1 MPIQDNGTTTTVS
14 ELKIGQDTNA
24 ITLKINSS
32 GQLLVR
38 NYDDSA
44 AGDIVLDDVTQDA
57 GAFNSI
63 TTKTLAVGFSTT
75 ATAAGTTTLTVASN
89 MVQVFSGSTT
99 QTVTLPVVSTLP
111 QTGFQFL
118 VINNSTGAVT
128 INSSGGNAVKVLG
141 ASTWCLV
148 TCILLTGTTASS
160 WHAAYS
166 GVNTA
171 TGKVAT
177 INNTITFAGTDAQ
190 TYTFPTTS
198 ATVARTDAANSFT
211 GTQTVTLIANADG
224 TGAAPTYSFTSDPD
238 TGVFSSGA
246 NALGFATGGTERW
259 IINSSGALNPLTD
272 NVNDIGNGTVNP
284 RDVNISRA
292 VKVYGTALIGTA
304 GAGTVAI
311 STIGDG
317 RDFTTV
323 LTLTNFIVGALAG
336 AAAAL
341 GIGNKI
347 FTFPA
352 GAHLHHVS
360 YMSLGLTA
368 AGTTNTPN
376 LGVGSV
382 IATGAIA
389 VLSGTATFQD
399 YITGQTA
406 PDLAGGVVAKTSVA
420 TAGALTGISV
430 NESGSVKDVFL
441 NAAATWAANNTANLT
456 ATGTVTLRWTK
467 LS

>member
-1 MPIQDNGTTTTVS
+1 MPISDNGQTTTVS
-14 ELKIGQDTNA
+14 ELKIGQDSNA
-24 ITLKINSS
+24 VTLKINSS

-57 GAFNSI
+57 GAFNSV
-63 TTKTLAVGFSTT
+63 TTDTLAVGMTST

-89 MVQVFSGSTT
+89 MVQVFTGTTT
-99 QTVTLPVVSTLP
+99 QTVTLPVVTTLP

-148 TCILLTGTTASS
+148 TCILLTGTTAAS
-160 WHAAYS
+160 WNASYT
-166 GVNTA
+166 GVNVA
-171 TGKVAT
+171 TGKAVT
-177 INNTITFAGTDAQ
+177 INNTITLAGTDGQ
-190 TYTFPTTS
+190 TYTFPSTS
-198 ATVARTDAANSFT
+198 ATIARTDAANSFT
-211 GTQTVTLIANADG
+211 GTQTVTLIENADG
-224 TGAAPTYSFTSDPD
+224 TAAAPTYSFTSDPD
-238 TGVFSSGA
+238 TGIFSSSA

-259 IINSSGALNPLTD
+259 IMNSSGALNPLSD
-272 NVNDIGNGTVNP
+272 NANDIGNGTVNV

-292 VKVYGTALIGTA
+292 VKVYGASIVGTA
-304 GAGTVAI
+304 GAGTVAV
-311 STIGDG
+311 STVGDG

-341 GIGNKI
+341 GIGNRV

-352 GAHLHHVS
+352 GAHLHYAS

-368 AGTTNTPN
+368 AGTTNTPD
-376 LGVGSV
+376 LGIGSV
-382 IATGAIA
+382 IATGVVS
-389 VLSGTATFQD
+389 VLGGTATFED

-420 TAGALTGISV
+420 TAGALTGISI

-441 NAAATWAANNTANLT
+441 NAAATWAADNTGDLT
-456 ATGTVTLRWTK
+456 ATGTITLRWTK
-467 LS
+467 MS